1 MSLKN
6 LISVGYTQ
14 EEVDQINQHLAGI
27 QEIIKVKV
35 INLSPEERQQY
46 GRINDRTENW
56 IVKVDSHMKQRP
68 ELVPF
73 YINKEEF
80 DKDMEA
86 RNKMK
91 PILNS
96 IASLQESLDDTSK
109 LLSHDIYNTAISYY
123 RNIKIIAQ
131 QDVPG
136 TTTIYEDL
144 KSQFPGRPSSVPE
157 EAEE

>member
-6 LISVGYTQ
+6 LISVGFTQ

-27 QEIIKVKV
+27 QELIKGKV

-46 GRINDRTENW
+46 GRINNRTENW
-56 IVKVDSHMKQRP
+56 IVKVDVHMKQRP
-68 ELVPF
+68 ELIPF
-73 YINKEEF
+73 YIDKEEF
-80 DKDMEA
+80 VKDQEA

-96 IASLQESLDDTSK
+96 IASIQESLDDTSK

-123 RNIKIIAQ
+123 RNIKMISR

>member
-14 EEVDQINQHLAGI
+14 EEIHQINQHLAGI
-27 QEIIKVKV
+27 QELIKGKV

-46 GRINDRTENW
+46 GRINNRTENW
-56 IVKVDSHMKQRP
+56 IVKVDGHMKQKP

-73 YINKEEF
+73 YIDEDEF
-80 DKDMEA
+80 DNDLEA
-86 RNKMK
+86 RNNMK

-96 IASLQESLDDTSK
+96 IASIQESLDDTSK
-109 LLSHDIYNTAISYY
+109 LLSHDIYNTAIAYY
-123 RNIKIIAQ
+123 RNIKVISQ

-144 KSQFPGRPSSVPE
+144 KSQFPGRPTSP
-157 EAEE
+157 AEEVDE

>member
-27 QEIIKVKV
+27 QEIIKGKV
-35 INLSPEERQQY
+35 INHSPEERQQY

>member
-27 QEIIKVKV
+27 QEIIKGKV

-123 RNIKIIAQ
+123 RNIKIIDQ